1 MNGTE
6 ESPNMDK
13 AQETVVFYTP
23 SLRYM
28 LHLKAERKMFRGEVP
43 EVIPAK
49 LVEFK
54 DGRYSTDDE
63 DEIRLIRATGAYKR
77 NRIREFKP
85 GELKASQE
93 TIRGPISSK
102 TISREVGIK
111 EKSLAIAIQEKGIGI
126 CDVPGCDY
134 IVKDDFAGNKLR
146 MHKMGKHR
154 IGMRPKP
161 KAPSKELAEELAE
174 AKKGLKE
181 LKVKP

>member
-1 MNGTE
+1 
-6 ESPNMDK
+6 
-13 AQETVVFYTP
+13 
-23 SLRYM
+23 M

-77 NRIREFKP
+77 NRIREFRP

-102 TISREVGIK
+102 TISREVGIE
-111 EKSLAIAIQEKGIGI
+111 EKSPAMAIQEKGINK
-126 CDVPGCDY
+126 CEHCDY
-134 IVKDDFAGNKLR
+134 VAYDDFAGRKIR
-146 MHKMGKHR
+146 MHKLGKHR
-154 IGMRPKP
+154 IGMRPTISRKP
-161 KAPSKELAEELAE
+161 TREEDLTSAD
-174 AKKGLKE
+174 AKSQ
-181 LKVKP
+181 VKKK

>member
-1 MNGTE
+1 MNETE

-54 DGRYSTDDE
+54 EGRYSTDNE

-77 NRIREFKP
+77 NRIREYKP
-85 GELKASQE
+85 ENLKVPQQ
-93 TIRGPISSK
+93 TIRGAISSK
-102 TISREVGIK
+102 TISKEAGVEEKPQVTALREMGIS
-111 EKSLAIAIQEKGIGI
+111 ECPES
-126 CDVPGCDY
+126 GCDY
-134 IVKDDFAGNKLR
+134 VVRNDLSGNKMR
-146 MHKMGKHR
+146 MHHLGKHR
-154 IGMRPKP
+154 ISMRPK
-161 KAPSKELAEELAE
+161 SKKDLSLAE

-181 LKVKP
+181 LKVEK